1 MIAIVGWIVILFNLD
16 AVGLASGAHLHH
28 VVVGKADIDK
38 LVALE
43 AHLQL
48 SQILACA
55 VVQFKAS
62 ARAATIIIIIFL
74 IIILSNYIIIYH
86 LFFIVVGGKIT
97 KIFWEWIGSIWF
109 NFIFEC
115 KKSLKGNG
123 VGKIIAITSTISIVM
138 ATGFYLPLRQK
149 IISLK
154 GKFSCGFG
162 CMLSK
167 PPV

>member
-1 MIAIVGWIVILFNLD
+1 MVTIVRRIVILLYLY
-16 AVGLASGAHLHH
+16 AISLASGSHLHH
-28 VVVGKADIDK
+28 VVVGEADVDK

-97 KIFWEWIGSIWF
+97 KFF
-109 NFIFEC
+109 
-115 KKSLKGNG
+115 
-123 VGKIIAITSTISIVM
+123 
-138 ATGFYLPLRQK
+138 
-149 IISLK
+149 
-154 GKFSCGFG
+154 
-162 CMLSK
+162 
-167 PPV
+167 